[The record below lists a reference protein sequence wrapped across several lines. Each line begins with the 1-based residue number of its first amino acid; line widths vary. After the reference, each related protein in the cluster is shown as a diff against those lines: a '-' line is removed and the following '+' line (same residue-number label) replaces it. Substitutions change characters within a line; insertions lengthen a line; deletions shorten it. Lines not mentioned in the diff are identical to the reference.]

1 MHPLVKK
8 IALYFLSNRFSL
20 KIKINLI
27 NNRKNTVTILNLHS
41 VTDNISKCN
50 KLTPKLF
57 EDLVIFVK
65 KNFTLVAFSNLK
77 REIISDKP
85 LMILSF
91 GNGSRPSPSLL
102 R

>member
-8 IALYFLSNRFSL
+8 IALYFLSNRFLL

-41 VTDNISKCN
+41 VTDNISKFN

-57 EDLVIFVK
+57 EDLVIFVT
-65 KNFTLVAFSNLK
+65 KNFTLVAFLLK
-77 REIISDKP
+77 ER
-85 LMILSF
+85 LFLILKERLF
-91 GNGSRPSPSLL
+91 QINY
-102 R
+102 

>member
-1 MHPLVKK
+1 M
-8 IALYFLSNRFSL
+8 
-20 KIKINLI
+20 
-27 NNRKNTVTILNLHS
+27 HS
-41 VTDNISKCN
+41 VTDNISKFN

-65 KNFTLVAFSNLK
+65 KNFTLVSFSDLK

-91 GNGSRPSPSLL
+91 DDGYKDFME
-102 R
+102 